1 MALSR
6 HHSKLAS
13 AACCYNVGGNMT
25 VEAKIRKIG
34 NSLGI
39 ILPKE
44 VLQQLNAGEG
54 MSLYLTESPDGAVRV
69 SRQDPD
75 FAEKARMA
83 DDIIQ
88 RYPNA
93 LSELAK

>member
-1 MALSR
+1 
-6 HHSKLAS
+6 
-13 AACCYNVGGNMT
+13 MT

-44 VLQQLNAGEG
+44 VLQQLNASEG
-54 MSLYLTESPDGAVRV
+54 GVLYLTESPDGAVRV
-69 SRQDPD
+69 SAQDPG
-75 FAEKARMA
+75 FAEKARIV
-83 DDIIQ
+83 DELIQ

-93 LSELAK
+93 LRELAK